1 VCTGFHIHIDAGD
14 MYTWGNGE
22 HGELGDGAIGV
33 RPTPRFVAAMKE
45 LCQDVQCGDGFTVA
59 LSG

>member
-1 VCTGFHIHIDAGD
+1 
-14 MYTWGNGE
+14 MYSVMMD
-22 HGELGDGAIGV
+22 LLLRCLVSV
-33 RPTPRFVAAMKE
+33 RGWCYCAAMKE